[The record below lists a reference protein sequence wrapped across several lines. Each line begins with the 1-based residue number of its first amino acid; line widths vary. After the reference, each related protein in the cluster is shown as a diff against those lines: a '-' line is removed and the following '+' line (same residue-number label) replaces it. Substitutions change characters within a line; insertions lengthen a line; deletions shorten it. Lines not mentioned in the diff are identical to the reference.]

1 MILKAVKFMIKAGI
15 IGASG
20 YTGGELLRLLVNH
33 PNVELELAT
42 SRSLVGKPVTG
53 THKHLEGFLALKYEN
68 PESEVIRERC
78 DAVFVAVPHGSAMA
92 YVPELLNGETK
103 VIDLSA
109 DYRLETKLFEKIYGI
124 PHTDPR
130 KAVYGL
136 VELHPEA
143 AEEDLVANPGCFPTG
158 AILAAAPL
166 AAAGLIDI
174 AVFDSKTGISGA
186 GISPTETSHYPN
198 LAENIIPYKL
208 TTHRHRAEISQELS
222 RLDKKLKNISFT
234 PHVIPSIRGIF
245 TTAHLF
251 TKETLSMDDL
261 KTIYTDFYRDRP
273 FIRFPSGLPSLTSVR
288 GTNFCD
294 LGFEVDKENN
304 RVVVVSAIDNLV
316 KGASGQAIQN
326 MNLMFGLEETLG
338 LWLPAAAP

>member
-1 MILKAVKFMIKAGI
+1 MIKAGI

-33 PNVELELAT
+33 PNVSLELAT
-42 SRSLVGKPVTG
+42 SRSLAGKPVTS
-53 THKHLEGFLALKYEN
+53 THRHLEGFLDLKYEN
-68 PESEVIRERC
+68 PDSQNIRERC
-78 DAVFVAVPHGSAMA
+78 DVVFVAVPHGSAMK
-92 YVPELLNGETK
+92 YVPDLLDGDTK

-109 DYRLETKLFEKIYGI
+109 DYRLETSVFEKIYETT
-124 PHTDPR
+124 HSDPR
-130 KAVYGL
+130 KVTYGL

-143 AEEDLVANPGCFPTG
+143 AEQDLVANPGCFPTG
-158 AILAAAPL
+158 AVLAAAPL
-166 AAAGLIDI
+166 AAMGLIDI

-186 GISPTETSHYPN
+186 GIAPTETSHYAN
-198 LAENIIPYKL
+198 LAENVTAYKL
-208 TTHRHRAEISQELS
+208 TNHRHKAEISQELS
-222 RLDKKLKNISFT
+222 RLDQKLQNVSFT

-251 TKETLSMDDL
+251 TKEHLSTDEL
-261 KTIYTDFYRDRP
+261 KSIYEDFYRNKP
-273 FIRFPSGLPSLTSVR
+273 FIRLPPGIPSLTAVR
-288 GTNFCD
+288 GSNFCD
-294 LGFEVDKENN
+294 IGFESDKENN
-304 RVVVVSAIDNLV
+304 RVVVLSAIDNLV

>member
-1 MILKAVKFMIKAGI
+1 MIKAGI

-33 PNVELELAT
+33 PNVKLELAT
-42 SRSLVGKPVTG
+42 SRSLAGKPVTS
-53 THKHLEGFLALKYEN
+53 THKHLEGFLDLKYEN
-68 PESEVIRERC
+68 PNSENIRERC
-78 DAVFVAVPHGSAMA
+78 DVVFVAVPHGSAMD
-92 YVPELLNGETK
+92 YVPELLDGDTK

-109 DYRLETKLFEKIYGI
+109 DYRLETSVFEKVYETT
-124 PHTDPR
+124 HSDPR

-143 AEEDLVANPGCFPTG
+143 AEEDFVANPGCFPTG

-166 AAAGLIDI
+166 AAAGLIDL

-186 GISPTETSHYPN
+186 GISPTEASHYPN
-198 LAENIIPYKL
+198 LAENITAYKL
-208 TTHRHRAEISQELS
+208 TTHRHKAEIFQELTK
-222 RLDKKLKNISFT
+222 LDQKLRNINFT

-251 TKETLSMDDL
+251 INEPLSTDDL
-261 KTIYTDFYRDRP
+261 KTIYEGFYRDRP
-273 FIRFPSGLPSLTSVR
+273 FIRFPSGVPSLTAVR
-288 GTNFCD
+288 GSNFCD
-294 LGFEVDKENN
+294 MGFESDKENN
-304 RVVVVSAIDNLV
+304 RVIVLSAIDNLV

-326 MNLMFGLEETLG
+326 MNLMFGLDETRG
-338 LWLPAAAP
+338 LWLPAATP

>member
-1 MILKAVKFMIKAGI
+1 MIKAGI

-33 PNVELELAT
+33 PNVKLELAT
-42 SRSLVGKPVTG
+42 SRSLAGKPVTS
-53 THKHLEGFLALKYEN
+53 THKHLEGFLDLKYEN
-68 PESEVIRERC
+68 PNSENIRERC
-78 DAVFVAVPHGSAMA
+78 DVVFVAVPHGSAMD
-92 YVPELLNGETK
+92 YVPELLDGGTK

-109 DYRLETKLFEKIYGI
+109 DYRLETSVFEKVYETT
-124 PHTDPR
+124 HSDPR

-143 AEEDLVANPGCFPTG
+143 AEEDFVANPGCFPTG

-166 AAAGLIDI
+166 AAAGLIDL

-186 GISPTETSHYPN
+186 GISPTEASHYPN
-198 LAENIIPYKL
+198 LAENITAYKL
-208 TTHRHRAEISQELS
+208 TTHRHKAEIFQELTK
-222 RLDKKLKNISFT
+222 LDQKLRNINFT

-251 TKETLSMDDL
+251 INEPLSTDDL
-261 KTIYTDFYRDRP
+261 KTIYEGFYRDRP
-273 FIRFPSGLPSLTSVR
+273 FIRFPSGVPSLTAVR
-288 GTNFCD
+288 GSNFCD
-294 LGFEVDKENN
+294 MGFESDKENN
-304 RVVVVSAIDNLV
+304 RVIVLSAIDNLV

-326 MNLMFGLEETLG
+326 MNLMFGLDETRG

>member
-1 MILKAVKFMIKAGI
+1 MIKAGI

-33 PNVELELAT
+33 PDVSLELAT
-42 SRSLVGKPVTG
+42 SRGLAGKPVTS
-53 THKHLEGFLALKYEN
+53 THRYLEGFLDLKYEN
-68 PESEVIRERC
+68 PDPEDLRERC
-78 DAVFVAVPHGSAMA
+78 DVVFVAVPHGTAMN
-92 YVPELLNGETK
+92 YVPELLDGSTK

-109 DYRLETKLFEKIYGI
+109 DYRLDIPTFEQIYGMK
-124 PHTDPR
+124 HSDPR

-136 VELHPEA
+136 VELHPEVA
-143 AEEDLVANPGCFPTG
+143 KEEFVANPGCFPTG

-186 GISPTETSHYPN
+186 GVSPSETSHYPN
-198 LAENIIPYKL
+198 IAENIIAYKL
-208 TTHRHRAEISQELS
+208 TAHRHRAEIFQELTG
-222 RLDKKLKNISFT
+222 LDGKLKNINFT

-245 TTAHLF
+245 TTAHFF
-251 TKETLSMDDL
+251 TKEPLS
-261 KTIYTDFYRDRP
+261 TEYVQEIYEEFYRGKP
-273 FIRFPSGLPSLTSVR
+273 FVRFPGVPSLTSVR
-288 GTNFCD
+288 GSNFCD
-294 LGFEVDKENN
+294 IGFEADKENN
-304 RVVVVSAIDNLV
+304 RVVVLSAIDNLV

-326 MNLMFGLEETLG
+326 MNLMFGLAETRG

>member
-1 MILKAVKFMIKAGI
+1 MIKAGI

-33 PNVELELAT
+33 PNVKLELAT
-42 SRSLVGKPVTG
+42 SRSLAGKPVTS
-53 THKHLEGFLALKYEN
+53 THKHLEGFLDLKYEN
-68 PESEVIRERC
+68 PNSENIRERC
-78 DAVFVAVPHGSAMA
+78 DVVFVAVPHGSAMD
-92 YVPELLNGETK
+92 YVPELLDGGTK

-109 DYRLETKLFEKIYGI
+109 DYRLETSVFEKVYETT
-124 PHTDPR
+124 HSDPR

-143 AEEDLVANPGCFPTG
+143 AEEDFVANPGCFPTG

-166 AAAGLIDI
+166 AAAGLIDL

-186 GISPTETSHYPN
+186 GISPTEASHYPN
-198 LAENIIPYKL
+198 LAENITAYKL
-208 TTHRHRAEISQELS
+208 TTHRHKAEIFQELTK
-222 RLDKKLKNISFT
+222 LDQKLRNINFT
-234 PHVIPSIRGIF
+234 PHVIPSISGIF

-251 TKETLSMDDL
+251 INEPLSTDDL
-261 KTIYTDFYRDRP
+261 KTIYEGFYRDRP
-273 FIRFPSGLPSLTSVR
+273 FIRFPSGVPSLTAVR
-288 GTNFCD
+288 GSNFCD
-294 LGFEVDKENN
+294 MGFESDKENN
-304 RVVVVSAIDNLV
+304 RVIVLSAIDNLV

-326 MNLMFGLEETLG
+326 MNLMFGLDETRG

>member
-1 MILKAVKFMIKAGI
+1 MIKAGI

-33 PNVELELAT
+33 PNVKLELAT
-42 SRSLVGKPVTG
+42 SRSLAGKNVTN
-53 THKHLEGFLALKYEN
+53 THRHLEGFLDLKYEN
-68 PESEVIRERC
+68 PDAEEIKERC
-78 DAVFVAVPHGSAMA
+78 DAVFVAVPHGAAMK
-92 YVPELLNGETK
+92 YVPELLDGGTK

-109 DYRLETKLFEKIYGI
+109 DYRLETAEFEKIYEMN
-124 PHTDPR
+124 HSDPR
-130 KAVYGL
+130 NAVYGL

-143 AEEDLVANPGCFPTG
+143 AEEELVANPGCFPTG

-186 GISPTETSHYPN
+186 GISPTEASHYPN
-198 LAENIIPYKL
+198 LSENIIPYKL
-208 TTHRHRAEISQELS
+208 TAHRHRAEIVQELT
-222 RLDKKLKNISFT
+222 RLDGRLKNINFT

-251 TKETLSMDDL
+251 TKEPLSIDDL
-261 KTIYTDFYRDRP
+261 KNIYEGFYRDRP
-273 FIRFPSGLPSLTSVR
+273 FIRLSSKVPSLTAVR

-294 LGFEVDKENN
+294 IGFEADKENN
-304 RVVVVSAIDNLV
+304 RIVVLSAIDNLV

-326 MNLMFGLEETLG
+326 MNLMFGLDETLG

>member
-1 MILKAVKFMIKAGI
+1 MIKAGI

-33 PNVELELAT
+33 PDVSLELAT
-42 SRSLVGKPVTG
+42 SRSLAGKPVTS
-53 THKHLEGFLALKYEN
+53 THRYLEGFLDLKYEN
-68 PESEVIRERC
+68 PDPEDLRKRC
-78 DAVFVAVPHGSAMA
+78 DVVFVAVPHGTAMN
-92 YVPELLNGETK
+92 YVPELLDGSTK

-109 DYRLETKLFEKIYGI
+109 DYRLDIPTFEQIYGMK
-124 PHTDPR
+124 HRDPR

-143 AEEDLVANPGCFPTG
+143 AKEEFVANPGCFPTG

-174 AVFDSKTGISGA
+174 AVFDSKTGVSGA
-186 GISPTETSHYPN
+186 GVSPTETSHYPN
-198 LAENIIPYKL
+198 IAENIIAYKL
-208 TTHRHRAEISQELS
+208 TAHRHRAEILQELT
-222 RLDKKLKNISFT
+222 RLDGKLKNINFT

-251 TKETLSMDDL
+251 TKEPLSTGDVQG
-261 KTIYTDFYRDRP
+261 IYEEFYRDKP
-273 FIRFPSGLPSLTSVR
+273 FVRLPGGVPSLTAVR
-288 GTNFCD
+288 GSNFCD
-294 LGFEVDKENN
+294 IGFEADKENN
-304 RVVVVSAIDNLV
+304 RVVVLSAIDNLV

-326 MNLMFGLEETLG
+326 MNLMFGLAETRG